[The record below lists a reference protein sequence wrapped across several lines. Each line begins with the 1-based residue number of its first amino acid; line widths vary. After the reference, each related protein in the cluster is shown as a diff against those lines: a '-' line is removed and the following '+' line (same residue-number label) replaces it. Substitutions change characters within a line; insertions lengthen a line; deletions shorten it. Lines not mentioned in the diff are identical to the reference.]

1 MTHKEKFNYWL
12 EYAQYDMES
21 AEAMYKSGRWVY
33 VIFMCQQAIE
43 KLCKGLYIL
52 YIDENI
58 PRLHNINAVYSRFAD
73 KINQP
78 LTDNYRKLFDR
89 LSLYYLEMRYPEYK
103 KRLSEMTNEETANTL
118 LSKTKEAFQWLLTL
132 KP

>member
-1 MTHKEKFNYWL
+1 MTQEEKFNYWL

-21 AEAMYKSGRWVY
+21 AETMYKNGRWVY

-43 KLCKGLYIL
+43 KLCKGLYL
-52 YIDENI
+52 LFVDDNI
-58 PRLHNINAVYSRFAD
+58 PRLHNINAIFSGFAG
-73 KINQP
+73 KINEP
-78 LTDNYRKLFDR
+78 LSDDYRKLFDR
-89 LSLYYLEMRYPEYK
+89 LSLYYLETRYPEYK
-103 KRLSEMTNEETANTL
+103 KRLSDVTNKDTAGAL